1 MSDRLNAISPL
12 DGRYGNAVKNLS
24 AFFSESALMRFRL
37 KVEIEYLIAIGNE
50 KRIHELGPFSTTE
63 QTRLREI
70 YKNFNSAGA
79 EKVKEIEATTNHDV
93 KAIEYYIQ
101 DKVKM
106 ALHPWIHF
114 ALTSEDVNNL
124 SYSLMWKDG
133 LQQAY
138 LSTLQL
144 VNKELKKLARKYK
157 KSSMLA
163 LTHGQPAT
171 PTTLG
176 KELAVFCARLD
187 RQIKQIKAHK
197 FLGKFGG
204 ATGTWSAHVVAYPKT
219 NWKRFA
225 ERLIKSLGLEPNMIT
240 TRIEPHD
247 SLAESYHQI
256 IRLNSILTDLCR
268 DMWSYISRGIL
279 AQKKIS
285 GEVGSSTMPHKINPI
300 QFENAEGNLCLSS
313 SLLTH
318 LAAKLTISRMQRD
331 LSDSTTLRNQGVAL
345 GYSYLALRNIS
356 KGLGRITIDK
366 SKLTQE
372 LDNHWEVL
380 AEAIQT
386 MLRKSGN
393 PDAYEQLKEIVHGE
407 SITAETVTGFV
418 SLLKISNAD
427 KKVLM
432 NLTPESYIGLAPKLV
447 DLI

>member
-1 MSDRLNAISPL
+1 MSNRLNAISPL

-24 AFFSESALMRFRL
+24 AFFSESALMRYRL
-37 KVEIEYLIAIGNE
+37 KVEVEYLIAIGNE
-50 KRIHELGPFSTTE
+50 KGIQELGPFSTTE
-63 QTRLREI
+63 QARLRKI
-70 YKNFNSAGA
+70 YKNFNSACA
-79 EKVKEIEATTNHDV
+79 EKVKRIEAITNHDV
-93 KAIEYYIQ
+93 KAIEYYLR
-101 DKVKM
+101 DKLKKT
-106 ALHPWIHF
+106 LHPWVHF

-124 SYSLMWKDG
+124 SYSLMWQDG

-176 KELAVFCARLD
+176 KELAVFYARLD
-187 RQIKQIKAHK
+187 RQIKQIKTHK

-240 TRIEPHD
+240 TQIEPHD

-256 IRLNSILTDLCR
+256 IRVNSVLTDLCR

-300 QFENAEGNLCLSS
+300 HFENAEGNLCLSS

-386 MLRKSGN
+386 ILRKSGN
-393 PDAYEQLKEIVHGE
+393 HDAYEQLKEIVRGQ
-407 SITAETVTGFV
+407 SITAEAITGFV

-427 KKVLM
+427 KKVLL

>member
-1 MSDRLNAISPL
+1 M
-12 DGRYGNAVKNLS
+12 RY
-24 AFFSESALMRFRL
+24 RL
-37 KVEIEYLIAIGNE
+37 KVEMEYLIAIGNE
-50 KRIHELGPFSTTE
+50 KGIHELGPFSTTE

-70 YKNFNSAGA
+70 YKNFNSASA
-79 EKVKEIEATTNHDV
+79 EKVKRIEAITNHDV
-93 KAIEYYIQ
+93 KAIEYYLR
-101 DKVKM
+101 DKLKKT
-106 ALHPWIHF
+106 LHPWVHF

-124 SYSLMWKDG
+124 SYSLMWQDG

-176 KELAVFCARLD
+176 KELAVFYARLD
-187 RQIKQIKAHK
+187 RQIKQIKTHK

-240 TRIEPHD
+240 TQIEPHD

-256 IRLNSILTDLCR
+256 IRVNSVLTDLCR
-268 DMWSYISRGIL
+268 DMWYYISRGIL

-300 QFENAEGNLCLSS
+300 HFENAEGNLCLSS

-356 KGLGRITIDK
+356 KGLGRITINK
-366 SKLTQE
+366 VQMANE
-372 LDNHWEVL
+372 LDSHWEVL
-380 AEAIQT
+380 AEAVQT
-386 MLRKSGN
+386 ILRKSGKQ
-393 PDAYEQLKEIVHGE
+393 DAYEQLKELTRGQSINEE
-407 SITAETVTGFV
+407 SLAKFV
-418 SLLKISNAD
+418 LGLKIPDDD
-427 KKVLM
+427 KQTLLS
-432 NLTPESYIGLAPKLV
+432 LTPESYIGIAPKLV
-447 DLI
+447 ELI

>member
-12 DGRYGNAVKNLS
+12 DGRYGNAIKNLS

-101 DKVKM
+101 DKVKIT
-106 ALHPWIHF
+106 LHPWIHF

-240 TRIEPHD
+240 TQIEPHD

-256 IRLNSILTDLCR
+256 IRVNSVLTGLCR

-285 GEVGSSTMPHKINPI
+285 DEVGSSTMPHKINPI
-300 QFENAEGNLCLSS
+300 QFENAEGNLGLSS

-318 LAAKLTISRMQRD
+318 LAAKLTVSRMQRD

-386 MLRKSGN
+386 ILRKSGN
-393 PDAYEQLKEIVHGE
+393 PDAYEQLKEIVRGQ
-407 SITAETVTGFV
+407 SITAKTVTGFI

>member
-101 DKVKM
+101 DKVKI

-240 TRIEPHD
+240 TQIEPHD

-256 IRLNSILTDLCR
+256 IRVNSVLTGLCR

-386 MLRKSGN
+386 ILRKSGN
-393 PDAYEQLKEIVHGE
+393 PDAYEQLKEIVRGQ

>member
-24 AFFSESALMRFRL
+24 AFFSESALMRYRL
-37 KVEIEYLIAIGNE
+37 KVEMEYLIAIGNE
-50 KRIHELGPFSTTE
+50 KGIHELGPFSTTE

-70 YKNFNSAGA
+70 YKNFNSASA
-79 EKVKEIEATTNHDV
+79 EKVKRIEAITNHDV
-93 KAIEYYIQ
+93 KAIEYYLR
-101 DKVKM
+101 DKVKKT
-106 ALHPWIHF
+106 LHPWVHF

-124 SYSLMWKDG
+124 SYSLMWQDG

-176 KELAVFCARLD
+176 KELAVFYARLD
-187 RQIKQIKAHK
+187 RQIKQIKTHK

-240 TRIEPHD
+240 TQIEPHD

-256 IRLNSILTDLCR
+256 IRVNSVLTDLCR

-300 QFENAEGNLCLSS
+300 HFENAEGNLCLSS

-356 KGLGRITIDK
+356 KGLGRITINK
-366 SKLTQE
+366 VQMANE
-372 LDNHWEVL
+372 LDSHWEVL
-380 AEAIQT
+380 AEAVQT
-386 MLRKSGN
+386 ILRKSGKQ
-393 PDAYEQLKEIVHGE
+393 DAYEQLKELTRGQSINEE
-407 SITAETVTGFV
+407 SLAKFV
-418 SLLKISNAD
+418 LGLKIPDDD
-427 KKVLM
+427 KQTLLS
-432 NLTPESYIGLAPKLV
+432 LTPESYIGIAPKLV
-447 DLI
+447 ELI

>member
-240 TRIEPHD
+240 TQIEPHD

-256 IRLNSILTDLCR
+256 IRVNSVLTGLCR

-279 AQKKIS
+279 TQKKIS

-386 MLRKSGN
+386 ILRKSGN
-393 PDAYEQLKEIVHGE
+393 PDAYEQLKEIVRGQ
-407 SITAETVTGFV
+407 SITAKTVTGFV

>member
-240 TRIEPHD
+240 TQIEPHD

-256 IRLNSILTDLCR
+256 IRVNSVLTGLCR

-393 PDAYEQLKEIVHGE
+393 PDAYEQLKEIVRGQ
-407 SITAETVTGFV
+407 SITAKTVTGFV

>member
-240 TRIEPHD
+240 TQIEPHD

-256 IRLNSILTDLCR
+256 IRVNSVLTGLCR

-300 QFENAEGNLCLSS
+300 QFENAEGNLGLSS

-386 MLRKSGN
+386 ILRKSGN
-393 PDAYEQLKEIVHGE
+393 PDAYEQLKEIVRGQ
-407 SITAETVTGFV
+407 SITAKTVTGFV

>member
-101 DKVKM
+101 DKVKI

-138 LSTLQL
+138 LSTLQV

-240 TRIEPHD
+240 TQIEPHD

-256 IRLNSILTDLCR
+256 IRVNSVLTGLCR

-285 GEVGSSTMPHKINPI
+285 DEVGSSTMPHKINPI

-386 MLRKSGN
+386 ILRKSGN
-393 PDAYEQLKEIVHGE
+393 PDAYEQLKEIVRGQ

>member
-176 KELAVFCARLD
+176 KELAVFYARLD

-240 TRIEPHD
+240 TQIEPHD

-256 IRLNSILTDLCR
+256 IRVNSVLTDLCR
-268 DMWSYISRGIL
+268 DMWYYISRGIL

-386 MLRKSGN
+386 ILRKSGN
-393 PDAYEQLKEIVHGE
+393 PDGYEQLKEIVRGQ
-407 SITAETVTGFV
+407 SITAETVTGFI

>member
-1 MSDRLNAISPL
+1 
-12 DGRYGNAVKNLS
+12 
-24 AFFSESALMRFRL
+24 MRFRL

-240 TRIEPHD
+240 TQIEPHD

-256 IRLNSILTDLCR
+256 IRVNSVLTDLCR

-279 AQKKIS
+279 SQKKIS
-285 GEVGSSTMPHKINPI
+285 DEVGSSTMPHKINPI

>member
-101 DKVKM
+101 DKVKT

-240 TRIEPHD
+240 TQIEPHD

-256 IRLNSILTDLCR
+256 IRVNSVLTGLCR

-372 LDNHWEVL
+372 LDSHWEVL

-386 MLRKSGN
+386 ILRKSGN
-393 PDAYEQLKEIVHGE
+393 PDAYEQLKEIVRGQ
-407 SITAETVTGFV
+407 SITAKTVTGFV

>member
-12 DGRYGNAVKNLS
+12 DGRYGNAIKNLS

-240 TRIEPHD
+240 TQIEPHD

-256 IRLNSILTDLCR
+256 IRVNSVLTGLCR

-386 MLRKSGN
+386 ILRKSGN
-393 PDAYEQLKEIVHGE
+393 PDAYEQLKEIVRGQ
-407 SITAETVTGFV
+407 SITAKTVTGFV

>member
-176 KELAVFCARLD
+176 KELAVFYARLD
-187 RQIKQIKAHK
+187 RQIKQIKTHK

-240 TRIEPHD
+240 TQIEPHD

-256 IRLNSILTDLCR
+256 IRVNSVLTGLCR

-386 MLRKSGN
+386 ILRKSGN
-393 PDAYEQLKEIVHGE
+393 PDAYEQLKEIVRGQ

>member
-1 MSDRLNAISPL
+1 MSNRLNAISPL

-24 AFFSESALMRFRL
+24 AFFSESALMRYRL
-37 KVEIEYLIAIGNE
+37 KVEVEYLISIGNE
-50 KRIHELGPFSTTE
+50 KGIHELGPFSITE
-63 QTRLREI
+63 QVRLRKI
-70 YKNFNSAGA
+70 YKNFNSACA
-79 EKVKEIEATTNHDV
+79 EKVKRIEAITNHDV
-93 KAIEYYIQ
+93 KAIEYYLR
-101 DKVKM
+101 DKLKKT
-106 ALHPWIHF
+106 LHPWVHF

-124 SYSLMWKDG
+124 SYSLMWQDG

-157 KSSMLA
+157 KSSILA

-176 KELAVFCARLD
+176 KELAVFYARLD
-187 RQIKQIKAHK
+187 RQIKQIKTHK

-240 TRIEPHD
+240 TQIEPHD

-256 IRLNSILTDLCR
+256 IRVNSVLTDLCR
-268 DMWSYISRGIL
+268 DMWYYISRGIL

-300 QFENAEGNLCLSS
+300 HFENAEGNLCLSS

-386 MLRKSGN
+386 ILRKSGN
-393 PDAYEQLKEIVHGE
+393 HDAYEQLKEIVRGQ
-407 SITAETVTGFV
+407 SITAEAITGFV

-427 KKVLM
+427 KKVLL

>member
-1 MSDRLNAISPL
+1 M
-12 DGRYGNAVKNLS
+12 RY
-24 AFFSESALMRFRL
+24 RL
-37 KVEIEYLIAIGNE
+37 KVEMEYLIAIGNE
-50 KRIHELGPFSTTE
+50 KGIHELGPFSTTE

-70 YKNFNSAGA
+70 YKNFNSASA
-79 EKVKEIEATTNHDV
+79 EKVKRIEAITNHDV
-93 KAIEYYIQ
+93 KAIEYYLR
-101 DKVKM
+101 DKVKKT
-106 ALHPWIHF
+106 LHPWVHF

-124 SYSLMWKDG
+124 SYSLMWQDG

-176 KELAVFCARLD
+176 KELAVFYARLD
-187 RQIKQIKAHK
+187 RQIKQIKTHK

-240 TRIEPHD
+240 TQIEPHD

-256 IRLNSILTDLCR
+256 IRVNSILTDLCR

-300 QFENAEGNLCLSS
+300 HFENAEGNLCLSS

-356 KGLGRITIDK
+356 KGLGRITINK
-366 SKLTQE
+366 VQMANE
-372 LDNHWEVL
+372 LDSHWEVL
-380 AEAIQT
+380 AEAVQT
-386 MLRKSGN
+386 ILRKSGKQ
-393 PDAYEQLKEIVHGE
+393 DAYEQLKELTRGQSIKAE
-407 SITAETVTGFV
+407 SFAKVVLG
-418 SLLKISNAD
+418 LKIPDDD
-427 KKVLM
+427 KQTLLS
-432 NLTPESYIGLAPKLV
+432 LTPESYIGIAPKLV
-447 DLI
+447 ELI

>member
-240 TRIEPHD
+240 TQIEPHD

-256 IRLNSILTDLCR
+256 IRVNSVLTGLCR

-386 MLRKSGN
+386 ILRKSGN
-393 PDAYEQLKEIVHGE
+393 PDAYEQLKEIVRGQ
-407 SITAETVTGFV
+407 SITAKTVTGFV

>member
-1 MSDRLNAISPL
+1 VSDRLNAISPL

-240 TRIEPHD
+240 TQIEPHD

-256 IRLNSILTDLCR
+256 IRVNSVLTDLCR
-268 DMWSYISRGIL
+268 DMWYYISRGIL

-300 QFENAEGNLCLSS
+300 HFENAEGNLC
-313 SLLTH
+313 
-318 LAAKLTISRMQRD
+318 
-331 LSDSTTLRNQGVAL
+331 
-345 GYSYLALRNIS
+345 
-356 KGLGRITIDK
+356 
-366 SKLTQE
+366 
-372 LDNHWEVL
+372 
-380 AEAIQT
+380 
-386 MLRKSGN
+386 
-393 PDAYEQLKEIVHGE
+393 
-407 SITAETVTGFV
+407 
-418 SLLKISNAD
+418 
-427 KKVLM
+427 
-432 NLTPESYIGLAPKLV
+432 
-447 DLI
+447 

>member
-240 TRIEPHD
+240 TQIEPHD

-256 IRLNSILTDLCR
+256 IRVNSVLTGLCR

-393 PDAYEQLKEIVHGE
+393 PDAYEQLKEIVRGQ

>member
-240 TRIEPHD
+240 TQIEPHD

-256 IRLNSILTDLCR
+256 IRVNSVLTGLCR

-386 MLRKSGN
+386 ILRKSGN
-393 PDAYEQLKEIVHGE
+393 PDAYEQLKEIVRGQ

>member
-24 AFFSESALMRFRL
+24 AFFSESALMRYRL
-37 KVEIEYLIAIGNE
+37 KVEMEYLIAIGNE
-50 KRIHELGPFSTTE
+50 KGIHELGPFSTTE

-70 YKNFNSAGA
+70 YKNFNSASA
-79 EKVKEIEATTNHDV
+79 EKVKRIEAITNHDV
-93 KAIEYYIQ
+93 KAIEYYLR
-101 DKVKM
+101 DKVKKT
-106 ALHPWIHF
+106 LHPWVHF

-124 SYSLMWKDG
+124 SYSLMWQDG

-157 KSSMLA
+157 KSSILA

-176 KELAVFCARLD
+176 KELAVFYARLD
-187 RQIKQIKAHK
+187 RQIKQIKTHK

-240 TRIEPHD
+240 TQIEPHD

-256 IRLNSILTDLCR
+256 IRVNSVLTDLCR
-268 DMWSYISRGIL
+268 DMWYYISRGIL

-300 QFENAEGNLCLSS
+300 HFENAEGNLCLSS

-356 KGLGRITIDK
+356 KGLGRITINK
-366 SKLTQE
+366 VQMANE
-372 LDNHWEVL
+372 LDSHWEVL
-380 AEAIQT
+380 AEAVQT
-386 MLRKSGN
+386 ILRKSGKQ
-393 PDAYEQLKEIVHGE
+393 DAYEQLKELTRGQSINEE
-407 SITAETVTGFV
+407 SLAKFV
-418 SLLKISNAD
+418 LGLKIPDDD
-427 KKVLM
+427 KQTLLS
-432 NLTPESYIGLAPKLV
+432 LTPESYIGIAPKLV
-447 DLI
+447 ELI

>member
-176 KELAVFCARLD
+176 KELAVFCVRLD

-240 TRIEPHD
+240 TQIEPHD

-256 IRLNSILTDLCR
+256 IRVNSILTDLCR

-386 MLRKSGN
+386 ILRKSGN
-393 PDAYEQLKEIVHGE
+393 PDAYEQLKEIVRGE

>member
-240 TRIEPHD
+240 TQIEPHD

-256 IRLNSILTDLCR
+256 IRVNSVLTGLCR

-386 MLRKSGN
+386 ILRKSGN
-393 PDAYEQLKEIVHGE
+393 PVAYVQLKEIVRGQ
-407 SITAETVTGFV
+407 SITAKTVTGFV

>member
-240 TRIEPHD
+240 TQIEPHD

-256 IRLNSILTDLCR
+256 IRVNSFLTGLCR

-386 MLRKSGN
+386 ILRKSGN
-393 PDAYEQLKEIVHGE
+393 PDAYEQLKEIVRGQ

>member
-24 AFFSESALMRFRL
+24 AFFSESALMRYRL
-37 KVEIEYLIAIGNE
+37 KVEMEYLIAIGNE
-50 KRIHELGPFSTTE
+50 NGIHELGPFSTTE

-70 YKNFNSAGA
+70 YKNFNSASA
-79 EKVKEIEATTNHDV
+79 EKVKRIEAITNHDV
-93 KAIEYYIQ
+93 KAIEYYLR
-101 DKVKM
+101 DKVKKT
-106 ALHPWIHF
+106 LHPWVHF

-124 SYSLMWKDG
+124 SYSLMWQDG

-157 KSSMLA
+157 KSSILA

-176 KELAVFCARLD
+176 KELAVFYARLD
-187 RQIKQIKAHK
+187 RQIKQIKTHK

-240 TRIEPHD
+240 TQIEPHD

-256 IRLNSILTDLCR
+256 IRVNSVLTDLCR
-268 DMWSYISRGIL
+268 DMWYYISRGIL

-300 QFENAEGNLCLSS
+300 HFENAEGNLCLSS

-356 KGLGRITIDK
+356 KGLGRITINK
-366 SKLTQE
+366 VQMANE
-372 LDNHWEVL
+372 LDSHWEVL
-380 AEAIQT
+380 AEAVQT
-386 MLRKSGN
+386 ILRKSGKQ
-393 PDAYEQLKEIVHGE
+393 DAYEQLKELTRGQSINEE
-407 SITAETVTGFV
+407 SLAKFV
-418 SLLKISNAD
+418 LGLKIPDDD
-427 KKVLM
+427 KQTLLS
-432 NLTPESYIGLAPKLV
+432 LTPESYIGIAPKLV
-447 DLI
+447 ELI

>member
-101 DKVKM
+101 DKVKIT
-106 ALHPWIHF
+106 LHPWIHF

-240 TRIEPHD
+240 TQIEPHD

-256 IRLNSILTDLCR
+256 IRVNSVLTGLCR

-393 PDAYEQLKEIVHGE
+393 PDAYEQLKEIVRGQ